1 MKKFAVILLMLLYLL
16 PNLGFSLS
24 AHYCAD
30 ELASWS
36 LTEKGGN
43 ICPCNNKPMKKD
55 CCENKRVLIKSTVD
69 QKDSPIEHLEFSKS
83 VPIALVV
90 SNFFSFSSKLFSF
103 KNIKIDNYSLFHPP
117 PLRQLPIYILHS
129 NFLI

>member
-55 CCENKRVLIKSTVD
+55 CCENKRVLIKSTAD

>member
-36 LTEKGGN
+36 LTENGGN

-55 CCENKRVLIKSTVD
+55 CCENKRVLIKSTAD
-69 QKDSPIEHLEFSKS
+69 QKDSPIEYLDFSKS
-83 VPIALVV
+83 FPIAFLGP
-90 SNFFSFSSKLFSF
+90 NFFSLPHKFYSF
-103 KNIKIDNYSLFHPP
+103 KNIKINNYSLFHPP
-117 PLRQLPIYILHS
+117 PLRQLPIYLLLS